1 MLDLTACDRILE
13 APWLIE
19 RFRDRY
25 VDRTR
30 LKQVGLMWNAFLP
43 QVKPRCLP
51 TEKFAELGIPRDKKV
66 FFYSERDRMLYAASV
81 LCLAL
86 LCALR
91 ILIIKGVSL

>member
-1 MLDLTACDRILE
+1 MLDFTACDRILE

-51 TEKFAELGIPRDKKV
+51 TDKFAELLIKIYKKL
-66 FFYSERDRMLYAASV
+66 FFYS
-81 LCLAL
+81 
-86 LCALR
+86 
-91 ILIIKGVSL
+91 